1 MEKFLNTKTQVI
13 LLAILVLLTITNSC
27 NSCNQRKA
35 MMDLKESQE
44 SIKLQVDSMATL
56 KQIDKSLKI
65 EGLKTS
71 KRMLYDN
78 NAIVRTAIR
87 PDDRMNEY
95 DSEIEK
101 LEKQK

>member
-13 LLAILVLLTITNSC
+13 LLAVLTIFTVMNSC
-27 NSCNQRKA
+27 NSCNQRKV
-35 MMDLKESQE
+35 MLDLKNSQE
-44 SIKLQVDSMATL
+44 SMKLQIDSMATRG
-56 KQIDKSLKI
+56 QIEKSLKI
-65 EGLKTS
+65 EGLKVS

-95 DSEIEK
+95 DAEIEK